1 MMGEGDVLQMMEDDD
16 DTDSDSEMNAFLK
29 ERSKN
34 DTLEERKKV
43 LRFIQA
49 SRRAEEEGVDEGDLL
64 GYKPDLR
71 MDWDDKEGYY
81 RARIGEMIE
90 DRYEVVSDA
99 CGRGMFSNVVKCK
112 DHRRNLTVAIKV
124 IRTNDMMRDAAEKEV
139 DILRKLCARQEKDDR
154 RNIVRLFRHF
164 DFRNHLCLVFEFYH
178 ANLRQVLKQYGRG
191 KGLHI
196 RAVSGYAKQMMLGLK
211 LMRACQIIHADIKL
225 DNVLISEDKQKLKI
239 CDLGCAHEVSEAEAG
254 AEVCS
259 RFYRAVELCLRL
271 KYDTQVDVWSTAVSI
286 YEMYT
291 GEILFTGSSDN
302 DMIRRFQNHLGKM
315 VKKMV
320 NLANN
325 PTVAPGQPQPQRHF
339 NKEGEFVWRTFD
351 GSTKK
356 STSKVLIDFPT
367 ERLEDM
373 ILAKTRRDVSEQ
385 HRRKARQLG
394 DFLVKCLMFDPAKR
408 ATPEGA
414 LDLPFLT
421 EKWNEEK
428 EDAAKAPPPK
438 PGHDAERNGHQSKQ
452 PSTKDAPRRDPVKPA
467 AARPGPLE
475 APKVAAGKQPAK
487 EPVKKDAPKEPQSP
501 RKETAASSPTSEAPA
516 PAAEPLQ

>member
-1 MMGEGDVLQMMEDDD
+1 
-16 DTDSDSEMNAFLK
+16 LK

-34 DTLEERKKV
+34 ASQEDRKKV
-43 LRFIQA
+43 LRFIQE
-49 SRRAEEEGVDEGDLL
+49 SRKREEDGGDGMGGIKEGDLL
-64 GYKPDLR
+64 GYNPDLR

-81 RARIGEMIE
+81 RARVGEMIE

-99 CGRGMFSNVVKCK
+99 CGRGMFSNVIKCK
-112 DHRRNLTVAIKV
+112 DNRRNMSVAIKV

-139 DILRKLCARQEKDDR
+139 DILRKLCAAQEKDDR

-164 DFRNHLCLVFEFYH
+164 DFRNHLCLVFECYH

-211 LMRACQIIHADIKL
+211 LMRQCKIIHADIKL

-254 AEVCS
+254 AEICS
-259 RFYRAVELCLRL
+259 RFYRALELCLRL

-315 VKKMV
+315 TKKMV

-325 PTVAPGQPQPQRHF
+325 PTVAPGQPPPARHF

-351 GSTKK
+351 TTTKK
-356 STSKVLIDFPT
+356 SASKVLIDFPT

-373 ILAKTRRDVSEQ
+373 IMAKTRRDVSEQ
-385 HRRKARQLG
+385 HKRKARQLG
-394 DFLVKCLMFDPAKR
+394 DFLMKTLMFDPEKR
-408 ATPEGA
+408 KTPEGA
-414 LDLPFLT
+414 LDHPFLS
-421 EKWNEEK
+421 EKWHEEANEK
-428 EDAAKAPPPK
+428 EAAKAPPK
-438 PGHDAERNGHQSKQ
+438 PTDADRNGHSVK
-452 PSTKDAPRRDPVKPA
+452 PSSSTTAKDPRKDPAAAKPAVKPA
-467 AARPGPLE
+467 VKPASADAAKVTTAAR
-475 APKVAAGKQPAK
+475 QPAK
-487 EPVKKDAPKEPQSP
+487 EPEKATGSP
-501 RKETAASSPTSEAPA
+501 RKE
-516 PAAEPLQ
+516 PAAE

>member
-1 MMGEGDVLQMMEDDD
+1 
-16 DTDSDSEMNAFLK
+16 
-29 ERSKN
+29 
-34 DTLEERKKV
+34 
-43 LRFIQA
+43 
-49 SRRAEEEGVDEGDLL
+49 
-64 GYKPDLR
+64 
-71 MDWDDKEGYY
+71 
-81 RARIGEMIE
+81 
-90 DRYEVVSDA
+90 
-99 CGRGMFSNVVKCK
+99 
-112 DHRRNLTVAIKV
+112 
-124 IRTNDMMRDAAEKEV
+124 
-139 DILRKLCARQEKDDR
+139 
-154 RNIVRLFRHF
+154 
-164 DFRNHLCLVFEFYH
+164 
-178 ANLRQVLKQYGRG
+178 
-191 KGLHI
+191 
-196 RAVSGYAKQMMLGLK
+196 MMLGLK

-475 APKVAAGKQPAK
+475 PPKVAAGKQPAK